1 MNVTVLLFCLAA
13 VFLAIFLS
21 RKTGL
26 NTGLYAI
33 VAQTGIA
40 PIVMSALIVW
50 GAGAGGC
57 VPWSSAGAI
66 LCGLISESEF
76 ARYGVRL
83 SLTVC
88 LNFFLGGLFCLTVLY
103 LLTGG
108 VRTRKLEMEPPRAV
122 TRKQSLTLWI
132 MPGELALTG
141 LFGIWG

>member
-1 MNVTVLLFCLAA
+1 MNVTVLFFCLAA

-21 RKTGL
+21 RRTGL

-33 VAQTGIA
+33 AAQTGIA

-103 LLTGG
+103 LLTGAS
-108 VRTRKLEMEPPRAV
+108 EPASWKWSR
-122 TRKQSLTLWI
+122 R
-132 MPGELALTG
+132 GH
-141 LFGIWG
+141 